1 MESTLVNIKNRITI
15 WSSSS
20 TSGYIP
26 RRIENKD
33 LNRYLDS
40 LVYSSI
46 IHSNQEVEA
55 TQMSVNGWISQS
67 VQSFSHVRLFAA
79 SWTAA
84 RQASLSITN
93 SQSLLKLMSIESV
106 MPSIHLILC
115 HLLLLL
121 PSIGH
126 VAMLNMSQRV
136 RCDLVTKQ
144 TTRMNV
150 VYCSR
155 CSEHLHTCWRW
166 LNSFPPSFYNE
177 IKKSI
182 LELPKGIL
190 GRFTNESS
198 SRW

>member
-1 MESTLVNIKNRITI
+1 MESTLVDSQNIKNRITI
-15 WSSSS
+15 WSSNS

-55 TQMSVNGWISQS
+55 TQMSINGWIIQS

-84 RQASLSITN
+84 RQASPSTTN

-121 PSIGH
+121 PSVGH

-136 RCDLVTKQ
+136 RRDLMTKQ
-144 TTRMNV
+144 TTWHIVPGAQNTFIHVESDWIHSHQVFIMRLKNQ
-150 VYCSR
+150 S
-155 CSEHLHTCWRW
+155 W
-166 LNSFPPSFYNE
+166 NFPKEY
-177 IKKSI
+177 
-182 LELPKGIL
+182 
-190 GRFTNESS
+190 
-198 SRW
+198 